1 MMVMDGWMDDD
12 DIDDDGIWGWGTGLT
27 KLTLAPFWLIGFIIF
42 VAKLG
47 L

>member
-1 MMVMDGWMDDD
+1 MMFMDIWMMMMMAAYG
-12 DIDDDGIWGWGTGLT
+12 DGNRTDQ
-27 KLTLAPFWLIGFIIF
+27 LTLAPFWLIGFIIF